1 MNRIRNKGAMIMGNV
16 SVRVQKVVSV
26 PSKNGTA
33 KSALHIPKRMQRV
46 PKSKNR
52 FRCRMT
58 NKT

>member
-1 MNRIRNKGAMIMGNV
+1 MGNV

-26 PSKNGTA
+26 FSKKGTA